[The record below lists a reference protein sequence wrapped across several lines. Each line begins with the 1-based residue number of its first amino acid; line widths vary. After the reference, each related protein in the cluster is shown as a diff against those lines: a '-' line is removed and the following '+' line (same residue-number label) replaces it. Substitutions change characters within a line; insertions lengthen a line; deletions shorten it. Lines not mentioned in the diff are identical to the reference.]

1 MPEINY
7 LAALVAT
14 VGAFVVSGI
23 WYAVFGQALVQGQ
36 PASDPSPKMAP
47 WQIGVEVLRSAI
59 VALAVAYLFAT
70 LRPDD
75 WLAAAGFGIVLW
87 LAFPAVLLLGSV
99 VHEKVRTRV
108 AAIHAGDWLVKLVVI
123 TFIVGVWR

>member
-7 LAALVAT
+7 LAALAAT

-23 WYAVFGQALVQGQ
+23 WYAVFGQALVHAQ
-36 PASDPSPKMAP
+36 PASEAPAKMAP
-47 WQIGVEVLRSAI
+47 WQLAVEILRSAI

-70 LRPDD
+70 LRPEG
-75 WLAAAGFGIVLW
+75 WLAAAGFGIILW

-99 VHEKVRTRV
+99 VHEKVRTQV

-123 TFIVGVWR
+123 TIIVGLWR